1 MATQVN
7 IVTDVNNLLK
17 IPTKVTNELVSK
29 ACLCIGSAISEAKAK
44 GDTQTTVGIG
54 IGYLSV
60 NLLDMQCKFV
70 PGKELKAAIKSSLD
84 SQVDPLE
91 LTLEQIFADKLLA
104 MCEEVL

>member
-1 MATQVN
+1 MAAQTN
-7 IVTDVNNLLK
+7 ITTDVNNLLR
-17 IPTKVTNELVSK
+17 IPTKVSNELVSK

-44 GDTQTTVGIG
+44 GEQQVSVGIG

-70 PGKELKAAIKSSLD
+70 PGKDLKAAIKKALD
-84 SQVDPLE
+84 SDVDPLE
-91 LTLEQIFADKLLA
+91 LMLEQTFADKLIA